1 MAHFGAPVWES
12 GAHCWLAGWPL
23 AGWLAMGTPGSEAIW
38 SGDGNG
44 VLSGGLVALNTVH
57 GTRYK
62 VQGTKVQGF
71 QAIKASRLCGYQADA
86 SQPGGPHKGGRRIS
100 LGSLCRSEVIRCTL
114 TGYFVPGRVDMGF
127 G

>member
-12 GAHCWLAGWPL
+12 GAHCWLAGWLL
-23 AGWLAMGTPGSEAIW
+23 AGWLAMGTPGSESTW
-38 SGDGNG
+38 SGEGNAC
-44 VLSGGLVALNTVH
+44 LPGGMVALNTVH

-86 SQPGGPHKGGRRIS
+86 SQPGGPRGAGGFEI
-100 LGSLCRSEVIRCTL
+100 
-114 TGYFVPGRVDMGF
+114 VDFTTMF
-127 G
+127 